1 MRIFKFSKENNHDNG
16 EGLFEVRIT
25 KDKEFKSVI
34 LTNPTDSNCIY
45 IIDKITLL
53 GKFNLNSAKYNEV
66 RFYSYEDL
74 KTTDS
79 DYSYDSLKIK
89 FKLHEME
96 SADKLLLYKTNMG
109 SESMNNLIEED
120 YFLVLPGGVLSI
132 EFANGEK
139 DVFFKLMGRKEVL

>member
-96 SADKLLLYKTNMG
+96 STDKLLLYKTNMG

>member
-16 EGLFEVRIT
+16 EGLFEVRIA

-53 GKFNLNSAKYNEV
+53 GKFNLSSARYNEV

-96 SADKLLLYKTNMG
+96 NADKLLLYKTNMG

>member
-53 GKFNLNSAKYNEV
+53 SQLNLNSARYNEV

-89 FKLHEME
+89 FKLHEIE
-96 SADKLLLYKTNMG
+96 SSDKLLLYKTKMG

-139 DVFFKLMGRKEVL
+139 DVFFKLMVKKEVL